1 MTPPIVKRFL
11 IACQQHQLLGVFIFL
26 LCLGVSGII
35 ALQPPP
41 PKPSATYKATGQLS
55 YSSPPPLFT
64 STGEQLQQQG
74 REVGINIIQS
84 PLVLQKAKE
93 KLQLNDQQLKG
104 IVEQKL
110 KINIPEQQANNQLIT
125 LEYNNATT
133 AEEGVRFL
141 GVFMKEAI
149 EQSRLLNTSQLRNRI
164 QALQKRLVEVQKE
177 LAAAEEAYYR
187 FITTEGAP
195 LLAVQDGSLFN
206 GLTGSQQQQR
216 QLQLMLEEING
227 QIGSLIDQLG
237 LDPKEAYTAATLS
250 ADPILAN
257 LRGQMLQNEA
267 QIKLLEK
274 DLRPEHPTM
283 VDLRKRQQANE
294 QLFRERA
301 AEVLGGDG
309 KLKPLPSQLR
319 QDSSL
324 DPARQQLANTLITL
338 QTQREG
344 IQRQLESVKRTEN
357 QLRQQYEQF
366 PNQQLQQTR
375 LGQEVE
381 TQKALYQTILTALV
395 DAQSAEAETTG
406 SLAIAQAPQYQ
417 ELLPSTFASTNRLL
431 ILAAG
436 GGIGLIAAAGTI
448 FLLATLD
455 DRLYTTQEL
464 QDLLNEREVPLLGK
478 IPHVNCYDL
487 EGKETPI
494 LIDVDSLYLTFYERV
509 RSNLRRFGPQ
519 SSKVILI
526 TSVSQEEGKSITAYN
541 LAIASANAGKRTLLL
556 EADLRSPSLADTVR
570 LEPAP
575 DFGDDLLNYYGDRG
589 NAVRLVPG
597 ITNLYLVP
605 SLGPLRQV
613 AAIIESNELRR
624 LIEDARGRFDVVIID
639 SPSLSK
645 CNDAL
650 LLESFTDGIVLVT
663 RPGISRAS
671 MLGETIDQ
679 FTETEIP
686 LLGAVIN
693 SSEVV
698 NLPDAD
704 AQRTLG
710 READSQLEFPVT

>member
-26 LCLGVSGII
+26 LCLGVSGVI

-41 PKPSATYKATGQLS
+41 PKPSTIYKAIGQLS

-64 STGEQLQQQG
+64 NTGEQLQQQG
-74 REVGINIIQS
+74 REVGINILNS
-84 PLVLQKAKE
+84 PLILE
-93 KLQLNDQQLKG
+93 KVGKQLQLSKKQLQE

-110 KINIPEQQANNQLIT
+110 VIEIPETQTTSQLIT
-125 LEYNNATT
+125 LQYNNAAT
-133 AEEGVRFL
+133 ANEGLRFL
-141 GVFMKEAI
+141 ETYMKEMI
-149 EQSRLLNTSQLRNRI
+149 EQSRLLNTSQLRERI
-164 QALQKRLVEVQKE
+164 KALENRLVEVQDN
-177 LAAAEEAYYR
+177 LAAAEEAYYQ
-187 FITTEGAP
+187 FITTEGSP

-216 QLQLMLEEING
+216 QLQLMLEEIDG
-227 QIGSLIDQLG
+227 QISSLIDQLG
-237 LDPKEAYTAATLS
+237 LDPKEAYTAAALS

-267 QIKLLEK
+267 QIKLIEK

-283 VDLRKRQQANE
+283 VDLRKQQRANE
-294 QLFRERA
+294 QLFQERA
-301 AEVLGGDG
+301 TEVLGGDG
-309 KLKPLPSQLR
+309 KLKPLPGQLR

-344 IQRQLESVKRTEN
+344 LQRQLESVKSTER

-366 PNQQLQQTR
+366 PNQQLRQTR
-375 LGQEVE
+375 LAQEVE

-395 DAQSAEAETTG
+395 DAQSAEVETTG
-406 SLAIAQAPQYQ
+406 SFAVAQAPQYQ
-417 ELLPSTFASTNRLL
+417 ELIPSTFASTNRLL

-436 GGIGLIAAAGTI
+436 GGIGLMAAAGVI

-464 QDLLNEREVPLLGK
+464 QDLLNEREIPILGK
-478 IPHVNCYDL
+478 IPYVHCYDF
-487 EGKETPI
+487 EGNETPI
-494 LIDVDSLYLTFYERV
+494 LVDADSLYLTFYERV
-509 RSNLRRFGPQ
+509 RSNLRRFGSP

-526 TSVSQEEGKSITAYN
+526 TSVNQEEGKSVTAYN
-541 LAIASANAGKRTLLL
+541 LAIASANAGKRTLLI
-556 EADLRSPSLADTVR
+556 EADLRSPSLAEILQ
-570 LEPAP
+570 LEPLP
-575 DFGDDLLNYYGDRG
+575 QLDGDPINYYGDRA
-589 NAVRLVPG
+589 NAIRLVPG

-605 SLGPLRQV
+605 SIGPLRQV

-624 LIEDARGRFDVVIID
+624 LIEDARGRFDVVIVD

-663 RPGISRAS
+663 KPGISRGT

-679 FTETEIP
+679 FIETEIP
-686 LLGAVIN
+686 LMGAVIN

-698 NLPDAD
+698 NLSDSNGHGISNKQAD
-704 AQRTLG
+704 N
-710 READSQLEFPVT
+710 QLESSVT

>member
-1 MTPPIVKRFL
+1 MTPSIVKRFL

-26 LCLGVSGII
+26 FCLGVSGII
-35 ALQPPP
+35 ALQPSP

-55 YSSPPPLFT
+55 YSNPPPLFT

-84 PLVLQKAKE
+84 PLVLE
-93 KLQLNDQQLKG
+93 KVREQLQLSGQQLQE
-104 IVEQKL
+104 IVEKKL
-110 KINIPEQQANNQLIT
+110 TIDIPEQKENNQLIT
-125 LEYNNATT
+125 LEYNNSAT

-141 GVFMKEAI
+141 GIFMKEAI

-164 QALQKRLVEVQKE
+164 QALKERSIEVQQE
-177 LAAAEEAYYR
+177 LATAEEAYYQ

-216 QLQLMLEEING
+216 QLQLMLEEIDG
-227 QIGSLIDQLG
+227 QIASLIDQLG
-237 LDPKEAYTAATLS
+237 LNPKEAYTAAALS

-257 LRGQMLQNEA
+257 LRGQILQNEA
-267 QIKLLEK
+267 QIKLIEK

-344 IQRQLESVKRTEN
+344 VQRQLESVKRTER

-395 DAQSAEAETTG
+395 DAQSAEAETTS

-436 GGIGLIAAAGTI
+436 GGLGLIAAAGII

-455 DRLYTTQEL
+455 DRLYTAREI
-464 QDLLNEREVPLLGK
+464 QDLLSEREVPLLGK
-478 IPHVNCYDL
+478 IPYVSCYDF
-487 EGKETPI
+487 EGKETSI
-494 LIDVDSLYLTFYERV
+494 LMDVDSLYLTFYERV
-509 RSNLRRFGPQ
+509 RSNLRRFGSQ

-526 TSVSQEEGKSITAYN
+526 TSVSQEEGKSLTAYN

-570 LEPAP
+570 LEPLP
-575 DFGDDLLNYYGDRG
+575 KYNDDPLNYYGDRG
-589 NAVRLVPG
+589 ETIRLVPG

-624 LIEDARGRFDVVIID
+624 LIEDARGRFDVVVID

-650 LLESFTDGIVLVT
+650 LLESITDGIILVT

-693 SSEVV
+693 GSEAI
-698 NLPDAD
+698 NLPDSYAH
-704 AQRTLG
+704 RTLS
-710 READSQLEFPVT
+710 REDDNQLQSSVT

>member
-110 KINIPEQQANNQLIT
+110 KINIPEQRANNQLIT

-216 QLQLMLEEING
+216 QLELMLEEING

-237 LDPKEAYTAATLS
+237 LDPKEAYTAAALS

-257 LRGQMLQNEA
+257 LRGQILQNEA
-267 QIKLLEK
+267 QIKLIEK

-283 VDLRKRQQANE
+283 VNLRKQQQANE

-301 AEVLGGDG
+301 TEVLGGDG

-344 IQRQLESVKRTEN
+344 IQRQLESLKRTEK
-357 QLRQQYEQF
+357 QLRQQYEEF
-366 PNQQLQQTR
+366 PERQLQQTR

-406 SLAIAQAPQYQ
+406 SLAMAQAPQYQ
-417 ELLPSTFASTNRLL
+417 ELIPSTFASTNRLL

-436 GGIGLIAAAGTI
+436 AGIGLIASGGII

-455 DRLYTTQEL
+455 DRLYTAKEL
-464 QDLLNEREVPLLGK
+464 QDLLSEREVPLLGQ
-478 IPHVNCYDL
+478 IPLVNCYDL
-487 EGKETPI
+487 KGNETPI
-494 LIDVDSLYLTFYERV
+494 LIDADSLYLTFYERV
-509 RSNLRRFGPQ
+509 RGNLRRFGSQ

-526 TSVSQEEGKSITAYN
+526 TSVSHEEGKSVTAYN
-541 LAIASANAGKRTLLL
+541 LAIASANAGKRTLLI
-556 EADLRSPSLADTVR
+556 EADLRSPSLADTVQ
-570 LEPAP
+570 LEPLSNL
-575 DFGDDLLNYYGDRG
+575 DDDPLNYYGDRG
-589 NAVRLVPG
+589 TAIRLVPG

-605 SLGPLRQV
+605 SPGPLRQV
-613 AAIIESNELRR
+613 AAILESNELRR
-624 LIEDARGRFDVVIID
+624 LIEDARGRFDVVIVD

-663 RPGISRAS
+663 RPGISRTS

-679 FTETEIP
+679 FTEIEIP

-693 SSEVV
+693 GSEAV

-704 AQRTLG
+704 AHRTLS
-710 READSQLEFPVT
+710 RETDSQLESPVT